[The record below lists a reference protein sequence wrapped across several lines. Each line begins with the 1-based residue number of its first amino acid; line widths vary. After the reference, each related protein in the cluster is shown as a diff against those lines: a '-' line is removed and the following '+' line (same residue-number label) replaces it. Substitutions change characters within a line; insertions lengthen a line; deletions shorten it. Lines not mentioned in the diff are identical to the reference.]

1 MRDEKSQKFLLDV
14 TWAVKYTNW
23 LKNNELYMCPIDN
36 TPFFEGGK
44 LRTNILPSKYL
55 SISEK
60 IWMILHTLYG
70 GGPEIPEN
78 QLEKVDDKIKE
89 LEYRKYK
96 EGVGK
101 SQKKIE
107 IEAQKEKKQP
117 VLKKNEQSQT

>member
-1 MRDEKSQKFLLDV
+1 
-14 TWAVKYTNW
+14 
-23 LKNNELYMCPIDN
+23 
-36 TPFFEGGK
+36 
-44 LRTNILPSKYL
+44 
-55 SISEK
+55 
-60 IWMILHTLYG
+60 MILHTLYG

-78 QLEKVDDKIKE
+78 KLGKVDDKIKE